1 MMSLNIKNA
10 EAHRLAQ
17 ELAQLTGE
25 SLTTAVTL
33 ALRERLERT
42 RGSVQR
48 PLAERLLRIGQDCAA
63 RLKEPYRS
71 VDHGELLYDEM
82 GLPK

>member
-1 MMSLNIKNA
+1 VIVRCKYQTAARNQ
-10 EAHRLAQ
+10 ERLAQ

-42 RGSVQR
+42 RVQCSAHW
-48 PLAERLLRIGQDCAA
+48 LSASCASARIA
-63 RLKEPYRS
+63 RRGLKSPT
-71 VDHGELLYDEM
+71 G
-82 GLPK
+82 P